1 MTAIVYRK
9 LPDIPHRQYV
19 RRIVA
24 GYWLLWHRDKA
35 MALVFERDEAKRL
48 ADVLWMRSRPRA
60 RPERAFEPIEPPGEY
75 GIENLEDT
83 P

>member
-19 RRIVA
+19 LRIIG
-24 GYWLLWHRDKA
+24 GYLLLWHRDKA
-35 MALVFERDEAKRL
+35 VALRMERKDAKAL
-48 ADVLWMRSRPRA
+48 ADVLWMRSRPRV
-60 RPERAFEPIEPPGEY
+60 RPERAFEPIEPSGEY
-75 GIENLEDT
+75 GTEEVL

>member
-24 GYWLLWHRDKA
+24 GYWLLWHRDRA
-35 MALVFERDEAKRL
+35 VALRMERDEAKRL
-48 ADVLWMRSRPRA
+48 ADVLWMRSRPRV
-60 RPERAFEPIEPPGEY
+60 RPERAFVPAEPPGEY
-75 GIENLEDT
+75 GTEEVNR
-83 P
+83 

>member
-1 MTAIVYRK
+1 MVTAIVYRK

-24 GYWLLWHRDKA
+24 GYWLLWHRDRAVALRMERKDAKA
-35 MALVFERDEAKRL
+35 L
-48 ADVLWMRSRPRA
+48 ADVLWMRSRPRV
-60 RPERAFEPIEPPGEY
+60 RPERAFEPIEPSGEY
-75 GIENLEDT
+75 GTEEVL

>member
-1 MTAIVYRK
+1 MTAIVYRQ
-9 LPDIPHRQYV
+9 LPGIPHRQYV

-35 MALVFERDEAKRL
+35 VALRMERDEAKRL
-48 ADVLWMRSRPRA
+48 ADVLWMRSRPRV
-60 RPERAFEPIEPPGEY
+60 RPERYAGATEPVGEY
-75 GIENLEDT
+75 GTEEVL

>member
-1 MTAIVYRK
+1 MTAIVYRQ

-48 ADVLWMRSRPRA
+48 ADVLWMRSRPG
-60 RPERAFEPIEPPGEY
+60 ERQERYAAATEPQGEY
-75 GIENLEDT
+75 GTEEVL